1 MYKTIILCITYKISI
16 MTENSIPAASS
27 DFEMRYTYVM
37 YAPPDH
43 GGGLYIAKFGSSN
56 SIEFSGTNAAIIL
69 QNILTELGRNDKGG
83 SVFIKRPR
91 TGESFDLATEV
102 MIPNGSQNIIVESDG
117 AEFKRIADLNC
128 MINTKANTGVK
139 IFRGLRFNGN
149 DPAPTG
155 NTGAG
160 APNKGISIIG
170 GSNTIVE
177 DCYFTHFSNVHPVAA
192 ANSTNVILQRNQI
205 GQCGGFGSEGGC
217 SNLQILNNYVFSQG
231 LDYPIVAAGNLK
243 KNTEVV
249 VAGNQIPFGSNKGG
263 GIDVVASTATI
274 HNNYVKDAYQHSI
287 YVHDNHAYGGS
298 DDPTNI
304 TISNNTLIGGGIS
317 KLGGASITLQ
327 SGNNSVD
334 NNVHI
339 TNNYC
344 DKGIVLTNA
353 KKITVANNILNRRIY
368 VIRGQRFV
376 VNNNQIYAG
385 SNGALAVEPNANFTP
400 ILDKL
405 VFTNNLLEVGA
416 NTTRAIFPTGTPTN
430 LINQNNLA
438 L

>member
-1 MYKTIILCITYKISI
+1 
-16 MTENSIPAASS
+16 
-27 DFEMRYTYVM
+27 M
-37 YAPPDH
+37 YAQPDRD
-43 GGGLYIAKFGSSN
+43 GLYKAKFGSSN
-56 SIEFSGTNAAIIL
+56 SIELTGSDAAMML
-69 QNILTELGRNDKGG
+69 QSVLTELGRNDEGG

-91 TGESFDLATEV
+91 TGESFDIATEV
-102 MIPNGSQNIIVESDG
+102 TIPNGSQNITIESDG
-117 AEFKRIADLNC
+117 VEFRRIADLNC
-128 MINTKANTGVK
+128 MINTNGNTGVK

-149 DPAPTG
+149 NPAPRG
-155 NTGAG
+155 NTGVG
-160 APNKGISIIG
+160 PPNKGISVIG

-177 DCYFTHFSNVHPVAA
+177 DCYFTLFSNVHPVAA
-192 ANSTNVILQRNQI
+192 AHSTNVILQRNQI

-217 SNLQILNNYVFSQG
+217 SNLQILDNYVFSPG

-249 VAGNQIPFGSNKGG
+249 VAGNQIPFGSSNGG
-263 GIDVVASTATI
+263 GIDVVASNARI
-274 HNNYVKDAYQHSI
+274 SNNYVKDAYQHSI
-287 YVHDNHAYGGS
+287 YIHDNYAYGGR

-304 TISNNTLIGGGIS
+304 TISNNTLIGGGVS
-317 KLGGASITLQ
+317 KLGGASITLE

-344 DKGIVLTNA
+344 DKGMVLTNA

-368 VIRGQRFV
+368 VIRGQRFI
-376 VNNNQIYAG
+376 VNSNQIYAG
-385 SNGALAVEPNANFTP
+385 ANGALAVEPNANFKP

-430 LINQNNLA
+430 LVNQNNLA